1 MLRLAAKAPHRSGRV
16 SSNVRPHRDIPL
28 HIMSFES
35 SAEPSDLGFTYRSRK
50 NGDVEILHRGRIA
63 STLRGRDAAEF
74 IAQVAEQSDAD
85 SQHLMARI
93 TGNYRR
99 GNERHAANHP
109 RNRR

>member
-1 MLRLAAKAPHRSGRV
+1 MTTRPSRYEPRQLEADAGRDETT
-16 SSNVRPHRDIPL
+16 N
-28 HIMSFES
+28 
-35 SAEPSDLGFTYRSRK
+35 LGFAYRQRK
-50 NGDVEILHRGRIA
+50 NGMVEILHRGRIA